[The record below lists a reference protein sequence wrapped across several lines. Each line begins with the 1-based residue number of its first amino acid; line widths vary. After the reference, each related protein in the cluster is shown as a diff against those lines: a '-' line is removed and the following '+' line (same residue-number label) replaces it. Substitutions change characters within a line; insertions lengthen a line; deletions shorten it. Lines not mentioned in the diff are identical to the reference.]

1 MFRRPLAARQG
12 PGLLRTVAR
21 TAVISATATAV
32 SGAVEGRMQSHA
44 GGTQRQQAAEAASL
58 GAQAELERMK
68 AQMAALQAQQVQ
80 AAAAPAPA
88 ASAGG
93 GPELIAQLQQLAQL
107 KEAGAL
113 SDAEFAA
120 AKAKLLGI

>member
-1 MFRRPLAARQG
+1 MFGGGLGGRQG
-12 PGLLRTVAR
+12 PGILRTVAR
-21 TAVISATATAV
+21 TAVMSATATAV
-32 SGAVEGRMQSHA
+32 SRRVDERMQSRA
-44 GGTQRQQAAEAASL
+44 EAQQRQQGAEAA
-58 GAQAELERMK
+58 GWEAQGELERMK

-88 ASAGG
+88 AGG
-93 GPELIAQLQQLAQL
+93 GTDLLAQLQQLAQL

-120 AKAKLLGI
+120 AKAKLLGS